1 MNISIIGSGNVATVF
16 SILAKNNGHFI
27 HQIIAR
33 NETQGEILAN
43 KIGTSYCAL
52 NNNFDKAVDL
62 FIVALSDNAFSTAL
76 KNIDFGETPVFHTAG
91 SVSMHVLEDNTK
103 HYGVIYPLQSLRK
116 EMEIIPTI
124 PLLLEAKNEQ
134 TLHLINSFAKTI
146 SNDVIEVSEDKR
158 LRLHASAVLVSN
170 FTNYLYGVAET
181 FCKNENVDFNLL
193 KPLILETANRI
204 QTNSPLDVQTG
215 PAIRKDITTLEKH
228 LRLFSTYPKLKTL
241 YTRMTDSIIDG

>member
-16 SILAKNNGHFI
+16 SVLAIKNSHTV

-33 NETQGEILAN
+33 NETQGKILAD
-43 KIGTSYCAL
+43 KIGASFCAL
-52 NNNFDKAVDL
+52 NNNFDKGVDL

-76 KNIDFGETPVFHTAG
+76 KDIHFGDTPVFQTAG
-91 SVSMHVLEDNTK
+91 SVSMHVLKDNTK
-103 HYGVIYPLQSLRK
+103 NYGVIYPLQSLRK

-124 PLLLEAKNEQ
+124 PLLIEAKNAQ
-134 TLHLINSFAKTI
+134 TLGLINSFAKTI
-146 SNDVIEVSEDKR
+146 SNDVIEVAEDKR

-193 KPLILETANRI
+193 KPLIIETAARI

-228 LRLFSTYPKLKTL
+228 LRLFSAYPKLKTL